1 MTGERESPIIGNK
14 ERLKPYYKESL
25 ERDTGKGRMAM
36 RKTIVFLLV
45 MLLGVLASLEAYAG
59 ENVWYSVFVPG
70 WGQVNS
76 GHYGRGALF
85 LSAELV
91 SLTTLVI
98 ADIQY
103 NRSVEQYDRAKAS
116 YLHATYIGDAAYEY
130 ESMHSRWNSANG
142 LHGYRQAALYAA
154 IGIWAV
160 NIVDM
165 ILFDEKEEPP
175 LSFEVRPG
183 GFLVTGSLS
192 F

>member
-1 MTGERESPIIGNK
+1 
-14 ERLKPYYKESL
+14 
-25 ERDTGKGRMAM
+25 M
-36 RKTIVFLLV
+36 RKTILFLFV
-45 MLLGVLASLEAYAG
+45 MLPVVLASLEADAG
-59 ENVWYSVFVPG
+59 ENIWYSVFVPG
-70 WGQVNS
+70 WGQVQS

-91 SLTTLVI
+91 SLTTLAI

-116 YLHATYIGDAAYEY
+116 YLQASYIGDALYEY
-130 ESMHSRWNSANG
+130 DIMHARWGSADE

-154 IGIWAV
+154 VGIWAV
-160 NIVDM
+160 SIVDM
-165 ILFDEKEEPP
+165 ILFDDKGAPP
-175 LSFEVRPG
+175 LSLEVRGG